1 MRFGCKYAGHMESMV
16 QIRNVPSELH
26 RELKARAA
34 LEGMS
39 LSDYLLREIRLML
52 ERPRLEDL
60 QQRLAGRRAVR
71 PRPSPAAAVRAERN
85 SR

>member
-1 MRFGCKYAGHMESMV
+1 MHFACKYAASMGSTV
-16 QIRNVPSELH
+16 QVRHVPSELH

-85 SR
+85 GR